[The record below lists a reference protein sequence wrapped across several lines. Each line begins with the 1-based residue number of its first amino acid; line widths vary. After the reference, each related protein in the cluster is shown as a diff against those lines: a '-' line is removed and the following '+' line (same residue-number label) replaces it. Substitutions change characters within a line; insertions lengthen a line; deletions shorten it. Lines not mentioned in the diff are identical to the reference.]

1 QNNIVPI
8 FPSLVLLWKDL
19 TAALFQLTSLF
30 VYMKDFLLS
39 KLIDVEQSTFVKRI
53 FPHGLFVPLSLPL
66 KFPVIKSSRPDESFH
81 QLSIY
86 PPFEQWEH
94 LIVAIFVIK
103 HIVFLHHCF
112 SLLFENLPL
121 ALHFSR
127 YSFAAKVA
135 SFLRFLFENW

>member
-1 QNNIVPI
+1 
-8 FPSLVLLWKDL
+8 
-19 TAALFQLTSLF
+19 
-30 VYMKDFLLS
+30 
-39 KLIDVEQSTFVKRI
+39 
-53 FPHGLFVPLSLPL
+53 VPLSLPL

-81 QLSIY
+81 QVWFY

-135 SFLRFLFENW
+135 SFLRFLFEIWYKRFYFFLFSRFILLLFDIFLLHIKLLNIDQ